1 LKESETTGNADS
13 FVTAYRAL
21 PDLLH
26 TISDAA
32 LPLGEFL
39 SVPLRLHD
47 GALAERA
54 RLGTREARI
63 MPTEDLTEREEE
75 VLSLLR
81 EGLSNRQIGHT
92 LWIAE
97 STVKAHVR
105 HIFEK
110 LGVRSRTAA
119 ALFRRDGED

>member
-1 LKESETTGNADS
+1 MS
-13 FVTAYRAL
+13 AYRSF
-21 PDLLH
+21 PELLH
-26 TISDAA
+26 AIAAAA

-39 SVPLRLHD
+39 LLPLRLHD
-47 GALAERA
+47 GALAARA
-54 RLGTREARI
+54 GLGTREGRAI
-63 MPTEDLTEREEE
+63 AAEELTEREEE

-81 EGLSNRQIGHT
+81 EGLSNRQIAHT

-97 STVKAHVR
+97 STVKVHVR

-119 ALFRRDGED
+119 ALFRRDSED